1 MGDPFWEYVA
11 VDVATTP
18 SLPLR
23 LARVVTEVLS
33 PAVIVVALPLAVAW
47 HTTGYRI
54 APTLGWGLLVALFYS
69 VIPMVIMVRGARRGR
84 WDGHWVRE
92 RERRMVPFL
101 LCLVSTV
108 AGLAIML
115 VGGAPQPVI
124 ALSWSM
130 IATLLVV
137 LAITRWWKVSVHAT
151 VAGGAIATIV
161 LLYGPWYLLFVA
173 GLVLVCWSRVAVTDH
188 TVAQVVVGALLGPIV
203 GGVVFL
209 ALR

>member
-1 MGDPFWEYVA
+1 VLSPSWEHVR

-47 HTTGYRI
+47 QATGYDLV
-54 APTLGWGLLVALFYS
+54 PTLGWGLLVAVFYS

-101 LCLVSTV
+101 LCLVPTA

-115 VGGAPQPVI
+115 IGGAPRAVI

-130 IATLLVV
+130 ITLLLAV

-151 VAGGAIATIV
+151 VASGAAATVV
-161 LLYGPWYLLFVA
+161 LLYGPWYLLLLPGVA
-173 GLVLVCWSRVAVTDH
+173 LVCWSRVVVEDH
-188 TVAQVVVGALLGPIV
+188 TVAQVVVGALLGPVV

>member
-1 MGDPFWEYVA
+1 VP
-11 VDVATTP
+11 VDVTALP

-23 LARVVTEVLS
+23 VARVVTEVLS

-47 HTTGYRI
+47 QATGYRV
-54 APTLGWGLLVALFYS
+54 APTLGWGLLVAVFYS

-101 LCLVSTV
+101 LCLVSTT
-108 AGLAIML
+108 AGLVIML
-115 VGGAPQPVI
+115 IGGAPQAVI

-130 IATLLVV
+130 IATLVVV

-151 VAGGAIATIV
+151 VAGGAVATIV
-161 LLYGPWYLLFVA
+161 LLYGPWYLLLIAGVA
-173 GLVLVCWSRVAVTDH
+173 LVAWSRVVVEDH
-188 TVAQVVVGALLGPIV
+188 TAAQVVVGALLGPLV
-203 GGVVFL
+203 GGAVFL

>member
-1 MGDPFWEYVA
+1 VP
-11 VDVATTP
+11 VDVTVVS

-47 HTTGYRI
+47 QSTGYDL
-54 APTLGWGLLVALFYS
+54 APTLGWGLLVAVFYS

-92 RERRMVPFL
+92 RERRIVPFL
-101 LCLVSTV
+101 LCLVSTTV
-108 AGLAIML
+108 GLVIML
-115 VGGAPQPVI
+115 VGGAPQAVI

-130 IATLLVV
+130 IATLVVV

-151 VAGGAIATIV
+151 VAGGAVATIA
-161 LLYGPWYLLFVA
+161 LLYGPWYLLLIVGVA
-173 GLVLVCWSRVAVTDH
+173 LVAWSRVMVEDH
-188 TVAQVVVGALLGPIV
+188 TAAQVVVGALLGPLV

-209 ALR
+209 AIR

>member
-1 MGDPFWEYVA
+1 M
-11 VDVATTP
+11 DVTVVP

-47 HTTGYRI
+47 QATGYEL

-101 LCLVSTV
+101 LCLVSTTV
-108 AGLAIML
+108 GLVIML
-115 VGGAPQPVI
+115 VGVAPQAVI

-130 IATLLVV
+130 IATLVVV

-151 VAGGAIATIV
+151 VAGGAVATVV
-161 LLYGPWYLLFVA
+161 LLYGPWYLLLILGV
-173 GLVLVCWSRVAVTDH
+173 VLVAWSRVMVEDH
-188 TVAQVVVGALLGPIV
+188 TVAQVVAGALLGPVV
-203 GGVVFL
+203 GGAVFL

>member
-1 MGDPFWEYVA
+1 VP
-11 VDVATTP
+11 VDVTVVS

-47 HTTGYRI
+47 QSTGYDL
-54 APTLGWGLLVALFYS
+54 APTLGWGLLVAVFYS

-92 RERRMVPFL
+92 RERRIVPFL
-101 LCLVSTV
+101 LCLVSTTV
-108 AGLAIML
+108 GLVIML
-115 VGGAPQPVI
+115 VGGAPQAVI

-130 IATLLVV
+130 IATLVVV

-151 VAGGAIATIV
+151 VAGGAVATIA
-161 LLYGPWYLLFVA
+161 LLYGPWYLLLIAGVA
-173 GLVLVCWSRVAVTDH
+173 LVAWSRVMVEDH
-188 TVAQVVVGALLGPIV
+188 TAAQVVVGALLGPLV
-203 GGVVFL
+203 GGAVFL

>member
-1 MGDPFWEYVA
+1 MP
-11 VDVATTP
+11 VDVTTTS

-47 HTTGYRI
+47 HATGYDVL
-54 APTLGWGLLVALFYS
+54 PTFGWGLLVALFYS

-108 AGLAIML
+108 AGLVIML
-115 VGGAPQPVI
+115 VGGAPRAVL
-124 ALSWSM
+124 ALAWSM
-130 IATLLVV
+130 IATLLAV

-151 VAGGAIATIV
+151 VAGGAVATV
-161 LLYGPWYLLFVA
+161 ALLYGPWYLL
-173 GLVLVCWSRVAVTDH
+173 LVLGVALVAWSRVVVEDH
-188 TVAQVVVGALLGPIV
+188 TVAQVAVGVLLGPVV